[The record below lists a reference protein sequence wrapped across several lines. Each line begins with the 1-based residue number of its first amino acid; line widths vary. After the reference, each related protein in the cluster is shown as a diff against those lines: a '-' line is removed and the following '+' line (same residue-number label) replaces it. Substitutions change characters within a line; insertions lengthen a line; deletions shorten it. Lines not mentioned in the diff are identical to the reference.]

1 MLSFQVLSYSPVN
14 NFWLLGDSFL
24 RSTYSIYDVT
34 NGRIG
39 FVADF
44 AKYRGSDA
52 LDPLTT
58 LLPLLMLCCCIG
70 GVFTTI
76 VLVTRIIKRR

>member
-1 MLSFQVLSYSPVN
+1 MLSFQVLADSPVN

-34 NGRIG
+34 NNKIG

-44 AKYRGSDA
+44 AQSSYPA
-52 LDPLTT
+52 LSPLTS
-58 LLPLLMLCCCIG
+58 LLPLLMCCCCIG
-70 GVFTTI
+70 GVVTAII
-76 VLVTRIIKRR
+76 VAARAVKNR